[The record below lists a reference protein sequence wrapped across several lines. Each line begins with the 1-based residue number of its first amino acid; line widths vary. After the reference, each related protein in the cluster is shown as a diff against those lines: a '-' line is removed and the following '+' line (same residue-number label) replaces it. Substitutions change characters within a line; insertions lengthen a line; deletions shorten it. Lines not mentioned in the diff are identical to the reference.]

1 MWSDLEED
9 TREVLSIEDRGQT
22 HKQVRG
28 RRDILSSHVLC
39 LPTTPPP
46 ASSRKPSG
54 ELGSGHG
61 PQGSADQPADGL
73 RWGQLPSPGH

>member
-46 ASSRKPSG
+46 RLLQEALRRAGQRSWASG
-54 ELGSGHG
+54 
-61 PQGSADQPADGL
+61 
-73 RWGQLPSPGH
+73 